1 MNEEFAK
8 MFQESMKPVLNLA
21 QANTDAMVKLLKT
34 QSEAAAELMEG
45 NLAHIQALSKVEE
58 PQAAV
63 ELQQKYMETLT
74 EKFGSVAKENA
85 AVIEAA
91 VTEASKVFE
100 SSVVDF
106 QEQTKKAAAK
116 IEENLKKAS

>member
-21 QANTDAMVKLLKT
+21 QANTEAMVKLLKT
-34 QSEAAAELMEG
+34 QSEAAAELLEG
-45 NLAHIQALSKVEE
+45 NLAHVQALAKVEE

-63 ELQQKYMETLT
+63 ELQQKYMEGLT
-74 EKFGSVAKENA
+74 EKFGAVAKENA

-100 SSVVDF
+100 TSVVDF

>member
-8 MFQESMKPVLNLA
+8 MFQEGMKPVLNLA

-34 QSEAAAELMEG
+34 QSEAAAELLEG
-45 NLAHIQALSKVEE
+45 NLAHLQAMAKVEE

-63 ELQQKYMETLT
+63 ELQQKYMEALT

-85 AVIEAA
+85 SVIEAA
-91 VTEASKVFE
+91 MTEASKVFE

>member
-21 QANTDAMVKLLKT
+21 QANTEAMVKLLKT
-34 QSEAAAELMEG
+34 QSEAAAEMLEG
-45 NLAHIQALSKVEE
+45 NLAHVQALAKVEE

-63 ELQQKYMETLT
+63 ELQQKYMEAMT
-74 EKFGSVAKENA
+74 EKFGKVAKENA
-85 AVIEAA
+85 AVIETA

-100 SSVVDF
+100 TSVVDF